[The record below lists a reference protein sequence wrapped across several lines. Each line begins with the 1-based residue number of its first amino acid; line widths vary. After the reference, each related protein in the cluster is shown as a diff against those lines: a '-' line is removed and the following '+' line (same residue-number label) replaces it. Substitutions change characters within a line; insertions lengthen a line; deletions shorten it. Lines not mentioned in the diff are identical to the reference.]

1 VRRLSFLLRPGWL
14 GLVAGVLVFAGAC
27 FWVLSPWQ
35 FGRNT
40 ERQTQIN
47 ALTEAQGQAPE
58 PVDRF
63 LPGNVEPTAKQEWYQ
78 VTMTGHYLTGDDVV
92 VLLREIDSCQDCDP
106 SPAFEILTPF
116 HEDSGTNVLVDRGYV
131 PPGSFD
137 QVPNYAAAPAG
148 QVTLT
153 ARVHPDEPVS
163 GKKSLFQGGHHEVY
177 EINAKVVG
185 RATGVAMRPGSFA
198 LGSGQPGALG
208 TVALPQLD
216 SGPFLSYA
224 WQWITFGVMAL
235 GGLGYFTWRELKPG
249 GALTPEGR
257 ARRRAEKEALRA
269 EEQAEQQHSRVPQA
283 RRQKVRGRH
292 KIALMIA
299 EDEAREQ
306 AEAAA
311 EANGAPAKAEAGTEA
326 AQAEAAT
333 EANGAPAKAEAGTEA
348 AQAKAEATRG

>member
-1 VRRLSFLLRPGWL
+1 MRRLSFLLRPGWL
-14 GLVAGVLVFAGAC
+14 GLVAGVLIFAGAC

-47 ALTEAQGQAPE
+47 ALTHAQGKAPE
-58 PVDRF
+58 ALDQF

-92 VLLREIDSCQDCDP
+92 VLLREIDSCSDCDP

-116 HEDSGTNVLVDRGYV
+116 HEDNGTNVLVDRGYV

-137 QVPNYAAAPAG
+137 QVPRYAAAPAG
-148 QVTLT
+148 HVTLT
-153 ARVHPDEPVS
+153 ARVHPDEAVS
-163 GKKSLFQGGHHEVY
+163 GRKSLVQNGHREVY
-177 EINAKVVG
+177 DINAKVVG
-185 RATGVAMRPGSFA
+185 AATGVVMRPGSFA
-198 LGSGQPGALG
+198 LIAGEAGALG
-208 TVALPQLD
+208 IAALPQLD

-269 EEQAEQQHSRVPQA
+269 EEQDEQQHGRVPQA
-283 RRQKVRGRH
+283 RKKKVRGRH

-306 AEAAA
+306 AEADA
-311 EANGAPAKAEAGTEA
+311 EANGPHPKAEASGWA
-326 AQAEAAT
+326 SQ
-333 EANGAPAKAEAGTEA
+333 G
-348 AQAKAEATRG
+348 RG